1 MRWIA
6 LILIIGMILISGCM
20 KNCGTDAKCFRE
32 TLVKCEPV
40 KYRVE
45 DSIVKKHIIE
55 GLKEEGCVI
64 RTEIVSAPEDNV
76 LKKGMSMEC
85 IYPNIDSILV
95 EFSANEIAPDQNMCK
110 GTLVDSL
117 KVQ

>member
-1 MRWIA
+1 MKYIA
-6 LILIIGMILISGCM
+6 LILIIGMILISGCT
-20 KNCGTDAKCFRE
+20 KNCGTDADCFRE
-32 TLVKCEPV
+32 RLIKCEPV

-45 DSIVKKHIIE
+45 NSIVKKHIIE
-55 GLKEEGCVI
+55 GLKEEECI
-64 RTEIVSAPEDNV
+64 IKTEILSAPEDNV

-85 IYPNIDSILV
+85 VYPKIDSILV